1 MSMGTFQ
8 PNFLHRLGNAWNAI
22 KGVPVQPGALYPPQ
36 QRSAY
41 GYLTFPGWDVLEKR
55 AEDEG
60 RKDLVRAKTAVT
72 SPWVYADISA
82 IANECSTSTLV
93 VKERRGVK
101 LEDVENHELEQI
113 WESPNEHMGRS
124 FVMSFWAWS
133 YVLASKAYLYWVPD
147 ETGTSLKE
155 VWPIPPWMIR
165 PVPDAKSFI
174 SGYAF
179 KSSADSPPILIPP
192 EMITYSHSVNLFD
205 VRDGMSFLAA
215 AMSEIQADLA
225 ASAWNLNFFDTNNGV
240 PDGAIMLAPDTV
252 DQDIERVRMEL
263 RDFFGGTKRGIA
275 VGRSGDLKWQEF
287 GRSQKDMEFSQGREF
302 ASKIIGRTLGF
313 PDGYWSDLAN
323 RANAEQ
329 ARRTMISGAVW
340 PLLVRLAEDMNAQR
354 RGVVQRWYGEDMRV
368 EFKDIR
374 PEDKEAQRAEL
385 AAYQPFLLVNELR
398 EMVGQEA
405 FPDDDIRGMML
416 VAEITKG
423 APLPGTPAALLLEDL
438 QAEKDEAAAQ
448 ALAAQA
454 DSNGGTVPGEEEEAP
469 AEPPPPI
476 LGYHIEQG
484 VVSRNEARERL
495 SLPPEDETKS
505 QNLRNLQAM
514 LAVAKMATDMGIDL
528 KVAASLVGLD
538 IPTPEP
544 KPTPPMPFGG
554 GGPIPPKEDGTGAPP
569 PPEEGAPPVAEAK
582 AVDDLELWERKALKS
597 FRRFKKADV
606 SFDTNTVSLPEQVR
620 IHEALKGADSIPAIK
635 AAFRRPRTALG
646 TALMDI
652 RNRGTAPFL
661 DEEEIDAEVKAR
673 RGGVDALLDSVDAEA
688 RQWAEEATTQDE

>member
-8 PNFLHRLGNAWNAI
+8 PNFFHRMGDAWAAF
-22 KGVPVQPGALYPPQ
+22 KGIPVQPGALYPPQ
-36 QRSAY
+36 QRSST
-41 GYLTFPGWDVLEKR
+41 GFLTFPGWSELERR

-72 SPWVYADISA
+72 SPWVFADVQA
-82 IANECSTSTLV
+82 IANEFSTSELI
-93 VKERRGVK
+93 VKERRGAK
-101 LEDVENHELEQI
+101 LEDVENHDLETI

-124 FVMSFWAWS
+124 FVTSFWAWS
-133 YVLASKAYLYWVPD
+133 YVLSSKAYLYWVPD
-147 ETGTSLKE
+147 ETNTSLKE

-165 PVPDAKSFI
+165 PVPDKDSFI

-179 KSSADSPPILIPP
+179 KSSADAPIVLIPP

-215 AMSEIQADLA
+215 AMREIEADLA

-240 PDGAIMLAPDTV
+240 PDGAIMLSPDTL

-302 ASKIIGRTLGF
+302 ASKVIGRTLGF

-354 RGVVQRWYGEDMRV
+354 RGVVQRWYGEDTRV

-374 PEDKEAQRAEL
+374 PEDKEAQRATL
-385 AAYQPFLLVNELR
+385 AAYAPFVTLNELR

-405 FPDDDIRGMML
+405 FDPDDPRGLML

-423 APLPGTPAALLLEDL
+423 TPLPGTPAAKLLEDL
-438 QAEKDEAAAQ
+438 QAEKDE
-448 ALAAQA
+448 
-454 DSNGGTVPGEEEEAP
+454 EEAQKQ
-469 AEPPPPI
+469 AELVAQGLAPDPMVADDGSAPPDDPNAP
-476 LGYHIEQG
+476 
-484 VVSRNEARERL
+484 
-495 SLPPEDETKS
+495 
-505 QNLRNLQAM
+505 
-514 LAVAKMATDMGIDL
+514 
-528 KVAASLVGLD
+528 
-538 IPTPEP
+538 
-544 KPTPPMPFGG
+544 
-554 GGPIPPKEDGTGAPP
+554 PP
-569 PPEEGAPPVAEAK
+569 PPEEGAPPPVK
-582 AVDDLELWERKALKS
+582 AIDDMELWERKALKS
-597 FRRFKKADV
+597 FRRTGKAGVGFESSSIDP
-606 SFDTNTVSLPEQVR
+606 DEHER
-620 IHEALKGADSIPAIK
+620 ISTALKAADSPAAIK
-635 AAFRRPRTALG
+635 AAF
-646 TALMDI
+646 
-652 RNRGTAPFL
+652 
-661 DEEEIDAEVKAR
+661 K
-673 RGGVDALLDSVDAEA
+673 GVDGLLDSVDAEA
-688 RQWAEEATTQDE
+688 RQWAEEATNE